1 MTLPTQA
8 RVVIIGGGI
17 IGCSVAYHLTKHGW
31 KDVLLLERRKLTG
44 GTTWHAAGLVRGM
57 LYSSNLTKLATYT
70 LGLYEGIEKET
81 GQATGLKQNGSLTIA
96 TNEERWEEVR
106 RGASMARAFDVEAH
120 LLTPKEALDKWPLLN
135 IEDVIGAAFFPR
147 DGQCNPAD
155 TCMALARG
163 ARMGGAKIVEDC
175 KVTAIHTKDG
185 RATGVAT
192 DQGDVAAEYVVNCGG
207 MWGREIGLMAGVAVP
222 LQAAEHFYVVTET
235 MGIPSKLP
243 VMRDMDSC
251 AYFKEDAG
259 KLLIGA
265 FEPNAKPWG
274 MNGIPDDFC
283 FDELPED
290 FDHFSPILE
299 GAIHRVPKLGE
310 AGIRKFFNGPESF
323 SPDQRYLLGE
333 APNLRNF
340 FVAAGFNSIGI
351 QSAGGVGMALAH
363 WIVEGHPP
371 YDMWEVDIRRIMP
384 HQNGKSY
391 LVERT
396 SEALGLLYAMH
407 WPYRQYETA
416 RGIRRTALYSRLKEL
431 NACFGEVAGWERPN
445 WFAPE
450 GVEPKYQYSFRRQNW
465 FPYCAAEC
473 KATREN
479 VALFDQSTFA
489 KFLVQGP
496 DAEAALQ
503 KICANDVGTEPGRA
517 IYTQWLNERGGIE
530 SDLTVTRLAEDKYW
544 VVTAA
549 ASAVRDLAWLRRH
562 VDGEARVSIDDVTA
576 LYAVIGVM
584 GPNSRTL
591 LERLTDAGL
600 GNNAFPFGASQE
612 IEVAGAAVRA
622 TRISYMGELGWELY
636 VPTEFAVSVFDRLLA
651 AGADLGV
658 GLAGM
663 HAMDSLRIEKAYRHF
678 GHDIAEEDTPL
689 EAGLGFA
696 VAYDKGCDFIGR
708 EALLK
713 QKQKTPLTKRIV
725 QFALEDPAPL
735 LYHNEPIYLDGKLVG
750 YTSSANYGHH
760 LGRAIAMG
768 YVNHPEG
775 VTADLIRNGKFEIEV
790 ACERMAARASLRPMY
805 DPASD
810 RMKV

>member
-1 MTLPTQA
+1 
-8 RVVIIGGGI
+8 
-17 IGCSVAYHLTKHGW
+17 
-31 KDVLLLERRKLTG
+31 
-44 GTTWHAAGLVRGM
+44 
-57 LYSSNLTKLATYT
+57 
-70 LGLYEGIEKET
+70 
-81 GQATGLKQNGSLTIA
+81 
-96 TNEERWEEVR
+96 
-106 RGASMARAFDVEAH
+106 
-120 LLTPKEALDKWPLLN
+120 
-135 IEDVIGAAFFPR
+135 
-147 DGQCNPAD
+147 
-155 TCMALARG
+155 
-163 ARMGGAKIVEDC
+163 
-175 KVTAIHTKDG
+175 
-185 RATGVAT
+185 
-192 DQGDVAAEYVVNCGG
+192 
-207 MWGREIGLMAGVAVP
+207 
-222 LQAAEHFYVVTET
+222 
-235 MGIPSKLP
+235 
-243 VMRDMDSC
+243 MDAC

-274 MNGIPDDFC
+274 MSGIPEDFC

-290 FDHFSPILE
+290 FDHFAPVLE
-299 GAIHRVPKLGE
+299 AAIHRVPKLGE

-371 YDMWEVDIRRIMP
+371 FDMWEVDIRRIVP
-384 HQNGKSY
+384 HQNEKNF

-416 RGIRRTALYSRLKEL
+416 RGIRRTPLYARLKEL

-445 WFAPE
+445 WFAPA
-450 GVEPKYQYSFRRQNW
+450 GVEPKYRYSFKRQNW

-496 DAEAALQ
+496 DAEKALQ
-503 KICANDVGTEPGRA
+503 KICAADVGVAPGRA

-530 SDLTVTRLAEDKYW
+530 ADLTVTRLAEQKYW
-544 VVTAA
+544 IVTAA
-549 ASAVRDLAWLRRH
+549 ATAVRDMAWLKRH
-562 VDGEARVSIDDVTA
+562 VPDDARVAIDDVTA
-576 LYAVIGVM
+576 SYAVIGVM
-584 GPNSRTL
+584 GPKSRDL
-591 LERLTDAGL
+591 LARLTEAGL
-600 GNNAFPFGASQE
+600 GNNAFPFGASLE
-612 IEVAGAAVRA
+612 IEVAGAPVRA

-636 VPTEFAVSVFDRLLA
+636 VPAEYAIRVFDRLLG
-651 AGADLGV
+651 AGGDLGV
-658 GLAGM
+658 RPAGM

-696 VAYDKGCDFIGR
+696 VAFDKGCDFIGR

-713 QKQKTPLTKRIV
+713 QKSKGTLTKRMV
-725 QFALEDPAPL
+725 QFALEDPEPL
-735 LYHNEPIYLDGKLVG
+735 LYHNEPVWLDGRRVG

-768 YVNHPEG
+768 YLNHPDG
-775 VTADLIRNGKFEIEV
+775 VTPEFVAGNKFEIEV
-790 ACERMAARASLRPMY
+790 AGERLPARASLRPMY
-805 DPASD
+805 DPTSA